1 MAKREIVE
9 TAAPWEPVVGYSRAV
24 KVGPFIAVTGT
35 TSLNDRGEFVG
46 DGDLIVQTRQCLRNI
61 TNALSKLN
69 SSIEDVVRTRIY
81 MRNISD
87 WELVG
92 KIHGQ
97 HFNKIRPATTMVE
110 VNAFIDPRI
119 LVEIEADAIV
129 AADLPDQWSSR
140 SAIVA
145 APAAAAEGQPT
156 PPEGKTGS
164 VPAPSSSPPDK

>member
-24 KVGPFIAVTGT
+24 KVGPFIAITGT
-35 TSLNDRGEFVG
+35 TSLNDKGEFVG

-69 SSIEDVVRTRIY
+69 SSIEDVVRTRIF

-97 HFNKIRPATTMVE
+97 HFDKIRPATTMIE

-129 AADLPDQWSSR
+129 ADDLPDQWTSR

-145 APAAAAEGQPT
+145 APAT
-156 PPEGKTGS
+156 PAVEAQVLADDRAGEAGK
-164 VPAPSSSPPDK
+164 PSKPPVL